1 MTFSIDVGHT
11 LSVNVITIGLPIGD
25 FWVNSLVWVD
35 LLQVWCLICGL
46 IFDKLLDCDGCLDIE
61 Y

>member
-11 LSVNVITIGLPIGD
+11 LSVDVITIGLPIGD
-25 FWVNSLVWVD
+25 LWVNSLVWVD
-35 LLQVWCLICGL
+35 LLQVWCLI
-46 IFDKLLDCDGCLDIE
+46 FDKLLDCDGCLDIE